1 MRKISLNGLFCP
13 KSFEI
18 KQLLRTMKITL
29 FLLLF
34 VTFQAYCGN
43 SYSQNAKVSIP
54 DSQLRVGQILSQ
66 IESQTDYLFVYNKK
80 SVDVRRTVNV
90 DAKNKA
96 VAELLDE
103 IFAGTNIRYV
113 ICSITL
119 SGSTMPLAA
128 KTSHNPSILFFNSP
142 VIIYYSSP
150 TTG

>member
-13 KSFEI
+13 KSFEN
-18 KQLLRTMKITL
+18 KQLLRTMKTTL

-66 IESQTDYLFVYNKK
+66 FESQTDYLFVYNKK

-113 ICSITL
+113 N
-119 SGSTMPLAA
+119 GRQ
-128 KTSHNPSILFFNSP
+128 K
-142 VIIYYSSP
+142 YSSDQKR
-150 TTG
+150 